1 LELLTG
7 RLVLSV
13 FFEDRFSKFDPT
25 RSDMMLQTNTLIQ
38 RIEEL
43 AALLD
48 PAAFERRE
56 DSSLAKRRRAAWR
69 EAANRIGASRL

>member
-1 LELLTG
+1 LKIAFL
-7 RLVLSV
+7 
-13 FFEDRFSKFDPT
+13 KIDPK

-43 AALLD
+43 ATFLD

-56 DSSLAKRRRAAWR
+56 DCSLAKRRRAAWR
-69 EAANRIGASRL
+69 EASNRIGASRL

>member
-1 LELLTG
+1 
-7 RLVLSV
+7 
-13 FFEDRFSKFDPT
+13 
-25 RSDMMLQTNTLIQ
+25 MMLQRNTLIQ

-43 AALLD
+43 ATFLD

-56 DSSLAKRRRAAWR
+56 DSSLAKRRSAAWR